1 MDTKKLDLINI
12 VLMLV
17 AFVIAMWLPFELFI
31 FSYVCLGPLH
41 YLTEISWL
49 EQRQFF
55 TTKKNDYI
63 ILSILCL
70 VAVLGVFAKTYST
83 TNWEEHIAG
92 PLVSFIIDHTTHLIF
107 IAFALAISFAFIKK
121 NVVRIISLLVAVAAA
136 TYLQRFDAYI
146 LLFAVFLP
154 TIIHVYFFTG
164 SFMLYGALSK
174 KSKIGFISFIVF
186 IACGIASLFWEL
198 LPFQEHIGN
207 YVREGIF
214 NGKFHLVNYNIF
226 KIIEPEATGP
236 YKVFELPISFQIQR
250 FIAFAYTYHYLNW
263 FSKTE
268 VIQWHKISRR
278 WLMVTGFVW
287 LGGIFL
293 YLYNIRLGLAALIF
307 ISLMHVFLE
316 FPLNH
321 RSFVGIFGEFKK
333 RIIAKL

>member
-263 FSKTE
+263 FSKTK
-268 VIQWHKISRR
+268 IIRWHDTSKTRLI
-278 WLMVTGFVW
+278 
-287 LGGIFL
+287 GIAIIWIGTIVLFRFSFTWGYTLLLFL
-293 YLYNIRLGLAALIF
+293 
-307 ISLMHVFLE
+307 SLLHVFLE

-321 RSFVGIFGEFKK
+321 KTFVALSNMIFSKK
-333 RIIAKL
+333 S